1 MLDPRITTRADRSAL
16 AVARITKPVDPG
28 YHGALAVI
36 GHQIMSAQRR
46 EGTLLC
52 DAIQAVFQYSARYI
66 VLRNVHIAISHAVR
80 TVAAARFAEPRTEMR
95 RCPAGRG
102 IRVDLVVLDTWTNV
116 VYFLELKRGVKGIG
130 ADHRARLEDNWRAL
144 ELIARDVAAHLF
156 QRTVTDVITCV
167 ISYYGNTNF
176 RENQTLTRDTLDA
189 FFDLPIRE
197 TVDAHLA
204 YFRFRLDTHVPGLTG
219 YTGGAGFA
227 TPAPGA

>member
-1 MLDPRITTRADRSAL
+1 MLDTRITMRADRSAL

-28 YHGALAVI
+28 YRSDFAVI

-52 DAIQAVFQYSARYI
+52 DAIQAAFQYSARYI
-66 VLRNVHIAISHAVR
+66 VVRNVHIPISHAVR
-80 TVAAARFAEPRTEMR
+80 TVAAAGFAEPRTEMR
-95 RCPAGRG
+95 RCPGGRG
-102 IRVDLVVLDTWTNV
+102 MRVDLVVLDTWTDFS
-116 VYFLELKRGVKGIG
+116 YFLELKRGVNGIG

-156 QRTVTDVITCV
+156 QRPVTEVITYV
-167 ISYYGNTNF
+167 ISYYGKTNF
-176 RENQTLTRDTLDA
+176 RGNQTLTRDTLDA

-197 TVDAHLA
+197 SVDAHLD

-219 YTGGAGFA
+219 YTGDAGFA
-227 TPAPGA
+227 TPASGA